1 MQVGIAGFL
10 RKETEYKMSVAF
22 RDEHGNSSPD
32 LVLDIAAMSTR
43 LLATPEIAPRARI
56 IGQALAALLPA
67 SAVNIYLLSTTTA
80 GECWIVRATVGE
92 VTPDETVPLEAGT
105 LGILAASPK
114 PLLLTSKTLIREQY
128 AHLNVRKTL
137 HSLAYF
143 PFVINDVLIGTIE
156 ILSFEEPL
164 PESNLNVL
172 QSVAEVAGLA
182 LNAAQ
187 EYEVERHNSLTSISR
202 LSQFYD
208 IEKVFSSTLEMDEV
222 QPLVTSKV
230 REVLDVQAVN
240 LWFVKDEN
248 ELLLM
253 NQSGYDPTASVGSTQ
268 RTGEGYIAEVSDSNQ
283 PLLIGGERSSE
294 EAGEKD
300 ERLARRN
307 PSGIEGGPFSAIVCP
322 LVAHEKQVGIIE
334 AINKMDG
341 SPFDEDDLFLLNS
354 ISESAA
360 IALNNAGLLQAERKV
375 EILQT
380 LVHVSGEI
388 TSTLNLDRV
397 LQAVVNT
404 PSAVIPYERASVAL
418 DERGRLRLKAVSG
431 MEQIN
436 PGAREITQLEAVIP
450 VVSGV
455 SDAIFITQ
463 RGDESD
469 VRIDAP
475 EEAMKAPFRTYF
487 AETGMRAFYTLP
499 LADDEGRLGLLLFES
514 SDPDFLSAAHLEMIR
529 VLAGQATVAVRN
541 ASLYKEVP
549 FIGLLGPILQ
559 RKTKF
564 LALEKRRRAL
574 LVAGVAAAALFLA
587 IFPIPMR
594 VDGTSTV
601 ASARSVQVQ
610 PELDGVVRQVY
621 VREGDHVQ
629 RGQVLADLE
638 DWDYRAALAGAQ
650 AKYQT
655 ATMEMN
661 RALAANDG
669 AQAGIQGV
677 QARYWASEVERAR
690 ERLERTHL
698 RALFDGWVTTP
709 HVEDLTGRHLAA
721 GDTFAEVADS
731 SEARVDVAIDESEV
745 SLLRSGDAA
754 AIKMEGLPTQTF
766 RGHVAVVSPKS
777 QAEGDARFFYAR
789 VDVPNPEG
797 RLRPGMQ
804 GHGKIS
810 VGWHPIGFVLF
821 RSPFMWMYS
830 KLWWWFG
837 W

>member
-1 MQVGIAGFL
+1 MQPSGHV
-10 RKETEYKMSVAF
+10 EV
-22 RDEHGNSSPD
+22 
-32 LVLDIAAMSTR
+32 STR
-43 LLATPEIAPRARI
+43 LLSAMLRERESVPRAVLLAQ
-56 IGQALAALLPA
+56 QASELVSGGAAIVYVLDSGDPPTHPA
-67 SAVNIYLLSTTTA
+67 TWTAKATA
-80 GECWIVRATVGE
+80 GEVHLDDATV
-92 VTPDETVPLEAGT
+92 PADSGT
-105 LGILAASPK
+105 LGTLTQEQQ
-114 PLLLTSKTLIREQY
+114 PLLFSGNELTREDY
-128 AHLNVRKTL
+128 AHLHARRTL
-137 HSLAYF
+137 QSLACI
-143 PFVINDVLIGTIE
+143 PIIVNDVLIGALE
-156 ILSFEEPL
+156 VASFEGTIDSSDFQILVDLVEHVGP
-164 PESNLNVL
+164 
-172 QSVAEVAGLA
+172 GLVSA
-182 LNAAQ
+182 ML
-187 EYEVERHNSLTSISR
+187 YEDERNSLLESVSR
-202 LSQFYD
+202 LTQLYD
-208 IEKVFSSTLEMDEV
+208 LEKVFSSTLEMDEL
-222 QPLVTSKV
+222 QSLITSKI
-230 REVLDVQAVN
+230 REVLGVQAVN
-240 LWFVKDEN
+240 LWLVKDQN

-253 NQSGYDPTASVGSTQ
+253 QQSGNDPTASVNSSQ
-268 RTGEGYIAEVSDSNQ
+268 RTGEGYIAEVSDSGE
-283 PLLIGGERSSE
+283 PLLI
-294 EAGEKD
+294 ADNKD

-307 PSGIEGGPFSAIVCP
+307 PAGVEGGPFSAVVCP

-341 SPFDEDDLFLLNS
+341 SPFDEDDLFLLNA
-354 ISESAA
+354 ISETAA

-418 DERGRLRLKAVSG
+418 DERGKLRLKAISG

-436 PGAREITQLEAVIP
+436 PGAREIAQLEDVIP
-450 VVSGV
+450 AVSGGSGAV
-455 SDAIFITQ
+455 FIAQ
-463 RGDESD
+463 REDQ
-469 VRIDAP
+469 IDAP
-475 EEAMKAPFRTYF
+475 EEAMKAPFRKYF
-487 AETGMRAFYTLP
+487 SETGMRAFYALP
-499 LADDEGRLGLLLFES
+499 LADDEGRLGILLFES
-514 SDPDFLSAAHLEMIR
+514 SDPDFLSEAHLEMIR

-574 LVAGVAAAALFLA
+574 LVAGVAALALFLA
-587 IFPIPMR
+587 IFPVPMR
-594 VDGTSTV
+594 VDGASTV
-601 ASARSVQVQ
+601 ASARSAQVQ
-610 PELDGVVRQVY
+610 PEVDGVVRRVY

-677 QARYWASEVERAR
+677 QARYWASEVDRAR

-698 RALFDGWVTTP
+698 HTLLDGWVTTP
-709 HVEDLTGRHLAA
+709 HVEDLTGRRLAA

-731 SEARVDVAIDESEV
+731 SQARVDVAIDESEI
-745 SLLRSGDAA
+745 SLLRPGSPA
-754 AIKMEGLPTQTF
+754 AIKVEGFPTQTF
-766 RGHVAVVSPKS
+766 RGNVAVVSPKS
-777 QAEGDARFFYAR
+777 QPEGDVRFFYAR
-789 VDVPNPEG
+789 VDVPNPDG

-804 GHGKIS
+804 GRGKVS
-810 VGWHPIGFVLF
+810 VGWRPIGYVFF
-821 RSPFMWMYS
+821 RSPFMWLYS
-830 KLWWWFG
+830 KLWSWFG

>member
-1 MQVGIAGFL
+1 MQPSGDV
-10 RKETEYKMSVAF
+10 EV
-22 RDEHGNSSPD
+22 
-32 LVLDIAAMSTR
+32 STR
-43 LLATPEIAPRARI
+43 LLSAMLRERECAPRALLLAQ
-56 IGQALAALLPA
+56 QAAELVPGGAAIVYVLNSGDPPA
-67 SAVNIYLLSTTTA
+67 VPATWTAKATA
-80 GECWIVRATVGE
+80 GEIR
-92 VTPDETVPLEAGT
+92 LEDPTIPVESGT
-105 LGILAASPK
+105 LGTLAQEQQ
-114 PLLLTSKTLIREQY
+114 PLLFSGNELTREDY
-128 AHLNVRKTL
+128 AHLHARRTL
-137 HSLAYF
+137 VSLACI
-143 PFVINDVLIGTIE
+143 PIIVNEALIGA
-156 ILSFEEPL
+156 L
-164 PESNLNVL
+164 
-172 QSVAEVAGLA
+172 EVASFDGTITSSDVQILTDLVEHAGPGLVSA
-182 LNAAQ
+182 IL
-187 EYEVERHNSLTSISR
+187 YEDERNSLLESVSR
-202 LSQFYD
+202 LTQLYD
-208 IEKVFSSTLEMDEV
+208 LEKVFSATLEMDEL
-222 QPLVTSKV
+222 QPLITSKT
-230 REVLDVQAVN
+230 RDVLGVQAVN
-240 LWFVKDEN
+240 LWFVKDET

-253 NQSGYDPTASVGSTQ
+253 NQAGNDPTASVGSPQ
-268 RTGEGYIAEVSDSNQ
+268 RTGEGYIAEVSDSNE
-283 PLLIGGERSSE
+283 PLLIDDD
-294 EAGEKD
+294 KD
-300 ERLARRN
+300 ERLAKRN
-307 PSGIEGGPFSAIVCP
+307 PSGVEGGPFSVIVCP
-322 LVAHEKQVGIIE
+322 LVAHEKQLGIIE

-354 ISESAA
+354 ISETAA

-380 LVHVSGEI
+380 LVHVSAEI

-418 DERGRLRLKAVSG
+418 DERGRLHLKAISG
-431 MEQIN
+431 MEQIHA
-436 PGAREITQLEAVIP
+436 GAREITQLETVIP
-450 VVSGV
+450 AVSGGR
-455 SDAIFITQ
+455 DAMFIAQ
-463 RGDESD
+463 RGDD
-469 VRIDAP
+469 GDAQIDAP
-475 EEAMKAPFRTYF
+475 EESMKAPFRKYF
-487 AETGMRAFYTLP
+487 AETGMRAFYALP
-499 LADDEGRLGLLLFES
+499 LADDEGRLGILSFES
-514 SDPDFLSAAHLEMIR
+514 TDPDFLSEAHMEMIR

-549 FIGLLGPILQ
+549 FIGLLGPMLQ
-559 RKTKF
+559 KKTRF
-564 LALEKRRRAL
+564 LALGKRRRAL
-574 LVAGVAAAALFLA
+574 YVAGAVAAALFLA

-601 ASARSVQVQ
+601 ASASSVQVQ

-621 VREGDHVQ
+621 VHEGDHVQ

-698 RALFDGWVTTP
+698 RSLLDGWVTTP
-709 HVEDLTGRHLAA
+709 HVEDLTGRHLAP

-731 SEARVDVAIDESEV
+731 SESRVDVAIDESEI
-745 SLLRSGDAA
+745 SLLRPGAAA
-754 AIKMEGLPTQTF
+754 AIKVESFPTQTF

-777 QAEGDARFFYAR
+777 QAEGEGRFFYAR
-789 VDVPNPEG
+789 VDVPNPDG

-804 GHGKIS
+804 GRGKIS
-810 VGWHPIGFVLF
+810 VGWHPIGMVFF
-821 RSPFMWMYS
+821 RSPFMWLYS

>member
-1 MQVGIAGFL
+1 MQPSGHV
-10 RKETEYKMSVAF
+10 EV
-22 RDEHGNSSPD
+22 
-32 LVLDIAAMSTR
+32 STR
-43 LLATPEIAPRARI
+43 LLSAMLRERESVPRAVLLAQ
-56 IGQALAALLPA
+56 QASELVSGGAAIVYVLDSGDPPTHPA
-67 SAVNIYLLSTTTA
+67 TWTAKATA
-80 GECWIVRATVGE
+80 GEIHLDDATV
-92 VTPDETVPLEAGT
+92 PADSGT
-105 LGILAASPK
+105 LGTLTQEQQ
-114 PLLLTSKTLIREQY
+114 PLLFSGNELTREDY
-128 AHLNVRKTL
+128 AHLHARRTL
-137 HSLAYF
+137 QSLACI
-143 PFVINDVLIGTIE
+143 PIIVNDVLIGALE
-156 ILSFEEPL
+156 VASFEGTIDSSDFQILVDLVEHVGP
-164 PESNLNVL
+164 
-172 QSVAEVAGLA
+172 GLVSA
-182 LNAAQ
+182 ML
-187 EYEVERHNSLTSISR
+187 YEDERNSLLESVSR
-202 LSQFYD
+202 LTQLYD
-208 IEKVFSSTLEMDEV
+208 LEKVFSSTLEMDEL
-222 QPLVTSKV
+222 QSLITSKI
-230 REVLDVQAVN
+230 REVLGVQAVN
-240 LWFVKDEN
+240 LWLVKDQN

-253 NQSGYDPTASVGSTQ
+253 QQSGNDPTASVNSSQ
-268 RTGEGYIAEVSDSNQ
+268 RTGEGYIAEASDSGE
-283 PLLIGGERSSE
+283 PLLID
-294 EAGEKD
+294 EAKD

-307 PSGIEGGPFSAIVCP
+307 PAGVAGGPFSAIVCP

-341 SPFDEDDLFLLNS
+341 SPFDEDELFLLNA
-354 ISESAA
+354 ISETAA

-418 DERGRLRLKAVSG
+418 DERGKLRLKAISG

-436 PGAREITQLEAVIP
+436 PGAREIAQLEDVIP
-450 VVSGV
+450 AVSGGSGAV
-455 SDAIFITQ
+455 FIAQ
-463 RGDESD
+463 REDQ
-469 VRIDAP
+469 IDAP
-475 EEAMKAPFRTYF
+475 EEAMKAPFRKYF
-487 AETGMRAFYTLP
+487 SETGMRAFYALP
-499 LADDEGRLGLLLFES
+499 LADDEGRLGILLFES
-514 SDPDFLSAAHLEMIR
+514 SDPDFLSEAHLEMIR

-574 LVAGVAAAALFLA
+574 LVAGVAALALFLA
-587 IFPIPMR
+587 IFPVPMR
-594 VDGTSTV
+594 VDGASTV
-601 ASARSVQVQ
+601 ASARSAQVQ
-610 PELDGVVRQVY
+610 PEVDGVVRRVY

-677 QARYWASEVERAR
+677 QARYWASEVDRAR

-698 RALFDGWVTTP
+698 HTLLDGWVTTP
-709 HVEDLTGRHLAA
+709 HVEDLTGRRLAA

-731 SEARVDVAIDESEV
+731 SQARVDVAIDESEI
-745 SLLRSGDAA
+745 SLLRPGSPA
-754 AIKMEGLPTQTF
+754 AIKVEGFPTQTF
-766 RGHVAVVSPKS
+766 RGNVAVVSPKS
-777 QAEGDARFFYAR
+777 QPEGDVRFFYAR
-789 VDVPNPEG
+789 VDVPNPDG

-804 GHGKIS
+804 GRGKVS
-810 VGWHPIGFVLF
+810 VGWRPIGYVFF
-821 RSPFMWMYS
+821 RSPFMWLYS
-830 KLWWWFG
+830 KLWSWFG

>member
-1 MQVGIAGFL
+1 MQPSGDV
-10 RKETEYKMSVAF
+10 EV
-22 RDEHGNSSPD
+22 
-32 LVLDIAAMSTR
+32 STR
-43 LLATPEIAPRARI
+43 LLSAMLRERECAPRALLLAQ
-56 IGQALAALLPA
+56 QAAELVPGGAAIVYVLNSGDSPA
-67 SAVNIYLLSTTTA
+67 VPATWTAKATA
-80 GECWIVRATVGE
+80 GEIR
-92 VTPDETVPLEAGT
+92 LEDPTIPVESGT
-105 LGILAASPK
+105 LGTLAQEQQ
-114 PLLLTSKTLIREQY
+114 PLLFSGNELTREDY
-128 AHLNVRKTL
+128 AHLHARRTL
-137 HSLAYF
+137 VSLACI
-143 PFVINDVLIGTIE
+143 PIIVNEALIGA
-156 ILSFEEPL
+156 L
-164 PESNLNVL
+164 
-172 QSVAEVAGLA
+172 EVASFDGTITSSDVQILTDLVEHAGPGLVSA
-182 LNAAQ
+182 IL
-187 EYEVERHNSLTSISR
+187 YEDERNSLLESVSR
-202 LSQFYD
+202 LTQLYD
-208 IEKVFSSTLEMDEV
+208 LEKVFSATLEMDEL
-222 QPLVTSKV
+222 QPLITSKT
-230 REVLDVQAVN
+230 RDVLGVQAVN
-240 LWFVKDEN
+240 LWFVKDET

-253 NQSGYDPTASVGSTQ
+253 NQAGNDPTASVGSPQ
-268 RTGEGYIAEVSDSNQ
+268 RTGEGYVAEVSDSNE
-283 PLLIGGERSSE
+283 PLLIDDD
-294 EAGEKD
+294 KD
-300 ERLARRN
+300 ERLAKRN
-307 PSGIEGGPFSAIVCP
+307 PSGVEGGPFSVIVCP
-322 LVAHEKQVGIIE
+322 LVAHEKQLGIIE

-354 ISESAA
+354 ISETAA

-380 LVHVSGEI
+380 LVHVSAEI

-418 DERGRLRLKAVSG
+418 DERGRLHLKAISG
-431 MEQIN
+431 MEQIHA
-436 PGAREITQLEAVIP
+436 GAREITQLETVIP
-450 VVSGV
+450 AVSGGR
-455 SDAIFITQ
+455 DAMFIAQ
-463 RGDESD
+463 RGDEPD
-469 VRIDAP
+469 AQIDAP
-475 EEAMKAPFRTYF
+475 EESMKAPFRKYF
-487 AETGMRAFYTLP
+487 AETGMRAFYALP
-499 LADDEGRLGLLLFES
+499 LADDEGRLGILSFES
-514 SDPDFLSAAHLEMIR
+514 TDPDFLSEAHMEMIR

-549 FIGLLGPILQ
+549 FIGLLGPMLQ
-559 RKTKF
+559 KKTRF
-564 LALEKRRRAL
+564 LALGKRRRAL
-574 LVAGVAAAALFLA
+574 YVAGAVAAALFLA

-601 ASARSVQVQ
+601 ASASSVQVQ

-621 VREGDHVQ
+621 VHEGDHVQ

-698 RALFDGWVTTP
+698 RSLLDGWVTTP
-709 HVEDLTGRHLAA
+709 HVEDLTGRHLAP

-731 SEARVDVAIDESEV
+731 SESRVDVAIDESEI
-745 SLLRSGDAA
+745 SLLRPGAAA
-754 AIKMEGLPTQTF
+754 AIKVESFPTQTF

-777 QAEGDARFFYAR
+777 EADGEGRFFYAR
-789 VDVPNPEG
+789 VDVPNPDG

-804 GHGKIS
+804 GRGKIS
-810 VGWHPIGFVLF
+810 VGWHPIGMVFF
-821 RSPFMWMYS
+821 RSPFMWLYS